1 MTKKHQEIEEI
12 VKQILIF
19 QQDKANKSASA
30 TVSSLFKTLDEKLD
44 AQGSMIGDLRTM
56 SKNFDE
62 RLEKLEQSTQWIND
76 TFAGGKLLSK
86 ISTFIVKFLITVTAI
101 SGAILWLK
109 DWLKK

>member
-1 MTKKHQEIEEI
+1 MTTKRNQEIEEI

-19 QQDKANKSASA
+19 QQDKANKSASE
-30 TVSSLFKTLDEKLD
+30 TVSNLFKTLDEKLD
-44 AQGSMIGDLRTM
+44 VMA
-56 SKNFDE
+56 KNFDD

-76 TFAGGKLLSK
+76 TFAGGKLLSR